1 MAAPERFP
9 TKMPSPFASN
19 DERWAAVVNRDRSAR
34 AEFVYSVATTGVYC
48 RPGCPAR
55 RPRREHVR
63 FHASCE
69 DAERAGSRPC
79 RRCRPNEPSLA
90 ERHAEAVAV
99 ACRLIHTVE
108 ELPDLDALAGAVG
121 MSRFHFHRI
130 FKVAAGCTPRA
141 YVAAHR
147 AARMRNAL
155 RTSQTVTDA
164 IYDAGFN
171 SNGRFYA
178 ASSEILGMAPATFMR
193 GGPRRRL
200 RRSARVRSRAAARH
214 PRDDVPA
221 AGVARAPRGSRRRD
235 GDLPRDCRS
244 RRLPQG
250 GPGSRA
256 RLCFQPARRCNPL
269 PPGGPDRRRARRLS
283 LGRGTQAGP
292 ACP

>member
-1 MAAPERFP
+1 MAVSERFP
-9 TKMPSPFASN
+9 TSMPGPFASN
-19 DERWAAVVNRDRSAR
+19 DELWAAVVNRDCSAR

-69 DAERAGSRPC
+69 DAEHAGSRPC

-99 ACRLIHTVE
+99 ACRLIHTAE

-130 FKVAAGCTPRA
+130 FKVATGCTPRA

-147 AARMRNAL
+147 AARMRNVL

-193 GGPRRRL
+193 GGPGETIL
-200 RRSARVRSRAAARH
+200 FAVGECSLGSILAAATAKGVCAILLGDDPDALMH
-214 PRDDVPA
+214 ELEDSFPRAELV
-221 AGVARAPRGSRRRD
+221 AGEP
-235 GDLPRDCRS
+235 
-244 RRLPQG
+244 
-250 GPGSRA
+250 
-256 RLCFQPARRCNPL
+256 
-269 PPGGPDRRRARRLS
+269 
-283 LGRGTQAGP
+283 
-292 ACP
+292 